1 MKYNKFIILPC
12 VSLCIMLFG
21 CNKVENVN
29 MTEMDIQRESLYIRN
44 STHSYSTNNI
54 GELYNK
60 KVELEEK
67 KRLEEEQRLAEEK
80 RLEEERLAEEKRLEE
95 EKLSNDNKVNE
106 ENSLEI
112 TTNNKIE
119 QYEDKPYTPNTIGIN
134 GIFKSF
140 TELGNTT
147 YTPNIQSHLNNGE
160 IVASL
165 TYYSSDDGQTTY
177 FSGHNPGVFNY
188 MYENIYIGAVI
199 TVVDRNGKNTDYIAV
214 EGVYVD
220 KMGETYINSIGD
232 TAINLYNYG
241 SNRESIAIQ
250 YCLGNTMMVWYCEK
264 Q

>member
-1 MKYNKFIILPC
+1 MKYNKFIIPLC
-12 VSLCIMLFG
+12 VSLSIILCG

-29 MTEMDIQRESLYIRN
+29 MVEMDIQSESLYIRN
-44 STHSYSTNNI
+44 STHSYSTDNI

-67 KRLEEEQRLAEEK
+67 KRLEEEAKLEEEKRLAEEK
-80 RLEEERLAEEKRLEE
+80 RLEEERLAEEN
-95 EKLSNDNKVNE
+95 LSNDNKENE
-106 ENSLEI
+106 ENSLTI
-112 TTNNKIE
+112 TTINKIE
-119 QYEDKPYTPNTIGIN
+119 QYEEKQYTPNTIGIN

-140 TELGNTT
+140 TEVGNST

-177 FSGHNPGVFNY
+177 FSGHNPGVFTY
-188 MYENIYIGAVI
+188 MYENIHIGAVI
-199 TVVDRNGKNTDYIAV
+199 TVVDRNGKATNYKAV

-232 TAINLYNYG
+232 TAINLYSYG

-250 YCLGNTMMVWYCEK
+250 YCLSGTMIVWYCEK

>member
-29 MTEMDIQRESLYIRN
+29 MTEMDIQSESLYIRN

-60 KVELEEK
+60 KIELEEK
-67 KRLEEEQRLAEEK
+67 KRLEEEAKLEEEKRLEEERLEEEK
-80 RLEEERLAEEKRLEE
+80 RLEEERLA
-95 EKLSNDNKVNE
+95 E

-119 QYEDKPYTPNTIGIN
+119 QYEEKQYTPNTIGIN

-147 YTPNIQSHLNNGE
+147 YTPDVQSHLNNGE

>member
-1 MKYNKFIILPC
+1 MKYNKFVISLC
-12 VSLCIMLFG
+12 VSLCIILCG
-21 CNKVENVN
+21 CNKVKNVN
-29 MTEMDIQRESLYIRN
+29 MVEIDIQSESLYIKN
-44 STHSYSTNNI
+44 STHSYSTDNI

-67 KRLEEEQRLAEEK
+67 KKLEEEAKLAEEK
-80 RLEEERLAEEKRLEE
+80 RLAEEN
-95 EKLSNDNKVNE
+95 LSNDNKENE
-106 ENSLEI
+106 ENSLTI
-112 TTNNKIE
+112 TTINKIE
-119 QYEDKPYTPNTIGIN
+119 KYENKQYTPNTIGIN

-140 TELGNTT
+140 TEVGNST

-177 FSGHNPGVFNY
+177 FSGHNPGVFTY
-188 MYENIYIGAVI
+188 MYENIYRGAVI
-199 TVVDRNGKNTDYIAV
+199 TVVDRNGKDTNYIAV

-220 KMGETYINSIGD
+220 KMGETYINSIED

-241 SNRESIAIQ
+241 SNRQSIAIQ
-250 YCLGNTMMVWYCEK
+250 YCLGNTMMVWYCVK